1 MAITLQR
8 VSIVT
13 ETFAPEINGV
23 ANTLS
28 HLVNGLVERGVQVQ
42 VIRPRQA
49 GETPQTTTSKP
60 WQTVTLPGLPIPGY
74 QDLRFGLPWQGR
86 MRKALQSFRPEAVYV
101 ATEGPMGWA
110 AIRAANGIQA
120 PVISGFHTNFHQY
133 IEHYRLGALERWAYA
148 YLRRFHNRTR
158 ATLVPTRAQRDELE
172 QHGFQRVQV
181 MSRGV
186 DSHHFH
192 PGKRDP
198 ELRRQWHVRDD
209 DLVLLYVGRIAGE
222 KNLQLAIRTYQHLKA
237 LDERVKLVLVGDGPE
252 LPSLRDQHADVI
264 CCGMQTGEALAR
276 HYASGDVFLFPSKT
290 DTFGNVVTE
299 AMASGLAV
307 VSFDY
312 AAAHEHIQHGDNGLL
327 APFGDEEAFIQQA
340 SIAPD
345 SPNLLRRLRH
355 RARQHA
361 EGISWDSIVDD
372 FIQRLSQASY
382 EADHHATEQNHRTKD
397 RPPVQQSGSL

>member
-1 MAITLQR
+1 MPLPISR
-8 VSIVT
+8 ISIIT

-28 HLVNGLVERGVQVQ
+28 HLVNGLMERGVQVQ

-49 GETPQTTTSKP
+49 GETPQTLTSLP

-74 QDLRFGLPWQGR
+74 QGLRFGLPWQGR
-86 MRKALQSFRPEAVYV
+86 IRKALQDFQPQAVYV

-110 AIRAANGIQA
+110 AIRAAQTIPA

-133 IEHYRLGALERWAYA
+133 IEHYRLGALEPWVYA
-148 YLRRFHNRTR
+148 YLRRFHNRTH
-158 ATLVPTRAQRDELE
+158 ATLVPTHSQRDELE
-172 QHGFQRVQV
+172 QHGFRHVQV

-186 DSHHFH
+186 DSQRFH
-192 PGKRDP
+192 PAKRDA
-198 ELRRQWHVRDD
+198 ELRRQWQARDD
-209 DLVLLYVGRIAGE
+209 DLVLLYVGRIASE

-252 LPSLRDQHADVI
+252 LHSLREQHADVI

-312 AAAHEHIQHGDNGLL
+312 AAAHQHIRHGSNGLL
-327 APFGDEEAFIQQA
+327 APFGDEDAFIQQA
-340 SIAPD
+340 SIVPD
-345 SPNLLRRLRH
+345 SPNLLRGLRQN
-355 RARQHA
+355 ARQHA

-372 FIQRLSQASY
+372 FLQRLSLASY
-382 EADHHATEQNHRTKD
+382 EANHHATEQDRPTKD